1 MRTCMLAAVIALL
14 AVSAFAYQTP
24 EYPQRPMLVQSVTM
38 KMPSHTALGSDI
50 RADFDIRSKEPI
62 PKDARAF
69 LYLDGTY
76 GTYVT
81 YVTDA
86 SSPDGSIAI
95 PKDIPS
101 GEYSVEA
108 GVYGEK
114 ATWTGTIT
122 ITGTPSKVLRKLI
135 TRGQFTD
142 KYGVPHRWHI
152 NDAHA
157 LIWDGVPW
165 IPAGGMFI
173 YDRDW
178 NLVQAQLELLEKY
191 GVKDIY
197 LHLGVNQPYLWKDY
211 SDDDYAYFQKTIDY
225 LDEHGFRYGVEFQ
238 ALESKGYS
246 YPYVAGGPRVEVTE
260 SGPVRA
266 EEKDV
271 RGGYF
276 MVEDQATGAM
286 VQHGSVT
293 VSDNKVMEADVKVP
307 SPGKYKVIFLPD
319 KIDDGFVMYY
329 WGGVYEKYRDK
340 VLAHYG
346 KVKLGPGFRFVVDPL
361 WNEMNTRHGLI
372 PSTDDYRAAFEKWLR
387 QRYGT
392 IEKLNAAWKP
402 REGSFPDFTSA
413 ASAVSMERTDDRVTK
428 KLIQWVYSPKIDKLY
443 ALDATT
449 SQFNYDIREYHGRA
463 ILEFCNR
470 IADDFGQIADVP
482 VIYKCFS
489 DIDWWHINDTGS
501 TGGHDGL
508 GMESYGTGEPMLLF
522 MGVHTHGELE
532 QATKT
537 SWLVVTE
544 TGEGNHQ
551 DASPSRNKGI
561 GYTSRMGT
569 MYANFNGLLSGGAK
583 GVFQYYMIGGKGVD
597 QPWTDAVSRD
607 PRQLEWLATY
617 GRILANADKLV
628 AYKPPIYLRLPAHF
642 NQHSMEIY
650 SEPNSDFSNYGGWWW
665 REPIGR
671 SQNNIWI
678 VPEVSMKADVAM
690 HIVNLEKQPASE
702 RFADEL
708 TQAISDGKRV
718 TMIGFRLDL
727 GAIPAVDRYYT
738 DQFSTDKDGR
748 KFQVLTALRGGEG
761 IRVLGRNEK
770 GEVWNLIDGN
780 VQINSKEVFPRHG
793 YQPQDL
799 IVGKEEA
806 IDPYYGMFD
815 LLGVKL
821 LDGGFSYRDGGEY
834 VTVLETPETLTPS
847 PSPGGRGEFTIPV
860 KPGEQ
865 VDARYADGSPAGEVK
880 DGKLHVSLQPVD
892 MKFIR
897 ANLPWAP
904 EGIMIDSLAARDAVI
919 IKSTDR
925 IAPDR
930 TAKTQRSQREAIDG
944 LSLRPLRLGGSIT
957 IEGESP
963 VAHNWNYSRMGAMPN
978 MSGAACLALETAVTP
993 PADTGWYAQYK
1004 FRADK
1009 PGDYA
1014 MWIRENLLGYS
1025 SPSSWKIDGGEWHH
1039 APNTLVPRDIEV
1051 VTLYN
1056 ALEDTRQVFA
1066 WYHYANVRLS
1076 AGEHTL
1082 TIRVSEPRGKN
1093 MLVTMADDRPYAK
1106 MIDCI
1111 LLSPRP
1117 SEGEGSGV
1125 RASHPSHPSYPSPNL
1140 IADNGVEFDENKDDK
1155 PDYWSRSEESDKL
1168 TWTKPGWGNYKIE
1181 GLVDIN
1187 CGMRDSYTGQRA
1199 LRIYPGP
1206 SERSWNSIKLPVKAG
1221 EHELAGFIRST
1232 STDARALIRVTWYD
1246 SSGNTIGHNET
1257 RSVGKSD
1264 WKRAEPW
1271 RGQPVTAPS
1280 DATHAVVSCV
1290 VTPGA
1295 NGIVWF
1301 DEIVLAGSP

>member
-1 MRTCMLAAVIALL
+1 MRICMLVIFAALL
-14 AVSAFAYQTP
+14 AVPGFAYTP
-24 EYPQRPMLVQSVTM
+24 PDYPQRPMLVESVSVR
-38 KMPSHTALGSDI
+38 MPSRAALGSNI
-50 RADFDIRSKEPI
+50 RAQFDIRSKEPL
-62 PKDARAF
+62 PADARVF
-69 LYLDGTY
+69 LYLSLDDR
-76 GTYVT
+76 TYVSH
-81 YVTDA
+81 VTHPSRSVSVA
-86 SSPDGSIAI
+86 V

-108 GVYGEK
+108 GVFGEK
-114 ATWTGTIT
+114 AAWSGTIR
-122 ITGTPSKVLRKLI
+122 ITGAPSPVLRKII
-135 TRGQFTD
+135 TRGTFTD

-157 LIWDGVPW
+157 LVWDGVPW

-238 ALESKGYS
+238 ALESKGYG

-260 SGPVRA
+260 SGKVRA
-266 EEKDV
+266 EDKDV

-276 MVEDQATGAM
+276 MVENQATGEM

-293 VSDNKVMEADVKVP
+293 VSDNKTMEADVKVP
-307 SPGKYKVIFLPD
+307 GTGKYKVIFLPD

-340 VLAHYG
+340 VLAHYS

-372 PSTDDYRAAFEKWLR
+372 PSTDDYRQAFGKWLR

-402 REGSFPDFTSA
+402 RDGAFPDFASA
-413 ASAVSMERTDDRVTK
+413 ASAVSMERTDDRKTK
-428 KLIQWVYSPKIDKLY
+428 KLIQWVYAPKVDKLY

-470 IADDFGQIADVP
+470 IADDFGRIADVP

-489 DIDWWHINDTGS
+489 DVDWWHINDTGS
-501 TGGHDGL
+501 AGGHDGL

-522 MGVHTHGELE
+522 MGVHAYGELK

-537 SWLVVTE
+537 TWLVVTE

-569 MYANFNGLLSGGAK
+569 MYANYNALLSGGAK
-583 GVFQYYMIGGKGVD
+583 GVFQYYMIGGRGVD

-628 AYKPPIYLRLPAHF
+628 DYKPPIYLRLPAHF

-708 TQAISDGKRV
+708 TQAIEDGKRV
-718 TMIGFRLDL
+718 TMIGFRYDL
-727 GAIPAVDRYYT
+727 GTIPIVDRYYT
-738 DQFSTDKDGR
+738 DRFSTDKDGR
-748 KFQVLTALRGGEG
+748 KFQVLLPSPSGRGPGGEG
-761 IRVLGRNEK
+761 VKVLGQNEK
-770 GEVWNLIDGN
+770 GEVWNLIVGN
-780 VQINSKEVFPRHG
+780 LQINSKEVFPRHG

-799 IVGKEEA
+799 AVGREKA
-806 IDPYYGMFD
+806 LDPYYGMFD

-821 LDGGFSYRDGGEY
+821 FDGGFAYRDGGDY
-834 VTVLETPETLTPS
+834 VTVVETAEAVPLDKGDRPR
-847 PSPGGRGEFTIPV
+847 GRGGSGTSSQPSLSRRGVADAFAIPV
-860 KPGEQ
+860 KPGEK
-865 VDARYADGSPAGEVK
+865 VDARYPDGTPAGEVR
-880 DGKLHVSLQPVD
+880 DGKLHVYLEPVY
-892 MKFIR
+892 MKLVR

-904 EGIMIDSLAARDAVI
+904 EGIMVDSLAARDAVI
-919 IKSTDR
+919 IKSADR
-925 IAPDR
+925 IQPSKL
-930 TAKTQRSQREAIDG
+930 TSRSTSTGPYSD
-944 LSLRPLRLGGSIT
+944 SSIT
-957 IEGESP
+957 VEGENP

-978 MSGAACLALETAVTP
+978 LSGAACLALETAVPP
-993 PADTGWYAQYK
+993 PADTGWYAKYR

-1009 PGDYA
+1009 PGEYA

-1025 SPSSWKIDGGEWHH
+1025 SPSSWRIDVGEWHDS
-1039 APNTLVPRDIEV
+1039 PNTLVPRDVEV

-1056 ALEDTRQVFA
+1056 ALEDTRQIFA
-1066 WYHYANVRLS
+1066 WYHYANVKLP
-1076 AGEHTL
+1076 AGDHTL
-1082 TIRVSEPRGKN
+1082 TIKVNEPRGKN

-1111 LLSPRP
+1111 LFGP
-1117 SEGEGSGV
+1117 
-1125 RASHPSHPSYPSPNL
+1125 SHPSHPSYPSHNL
-1140 IADNGVEFDENKDDK
+1140 LADNSLEFDEDKDDK
-1155 PDYWSRSEESDKL
+1155 PDYWTKSEDSDKL
-1168 TWTKPGWGNYKIE
+1168 AWTKPGWGNYKIE

-1199 LRIYPGP
+1199 LRIDPGP
-1206 SERSWNSIKLPVKAG
+1206 SERSWNSVRLPVRPG
-1221 EHELAGFIRST
+1221 VEYELAGFVRST
-1232 STDARALIRVTWYD
+1232 STDALGMLSVTWYD
-1246 SSGNTIGHNET
+1246 SAGRKIGRTDTTTVGN
-1257 RSVGKSD
+1257 SD
-1264 WKRAEPW
+1264 WKRVE
-1271 RGQPVTAPS
+1271 VT
-1280 DATHAVVSCV
+1280 DARKASHAVISCV
-1290 VTPGA
+1290 VTPGT
-1295 NGIVWF
+1295 NGSVWF
-1301 DEIVLAGSP
+1301 DEIVFAGRAKP